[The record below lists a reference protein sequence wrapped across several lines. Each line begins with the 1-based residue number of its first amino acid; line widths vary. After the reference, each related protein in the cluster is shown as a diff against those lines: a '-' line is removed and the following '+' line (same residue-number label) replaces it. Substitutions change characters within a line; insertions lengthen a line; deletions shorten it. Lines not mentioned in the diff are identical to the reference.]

1 MRAFNSLDCA
11 RDYSTYGF
19 HSGDVR
25 NLQHLRI
32 SDAGPYDFYSCG
44 PCVYAAH
51 RKVELHAPPSVIIT
65 TICASNCNRL
75 PPVESVSPSGY
86 LE

>member
-32 SDAGPYDFYSCG
+32 SDAGPYDFTAVVL
-44 PCVYAAH
+44 VYMQLTE
-51 RKVELHAPPSVIIT
+51 K
-65 TICASNCNRL
+65 
-75 PPVESVSPSGY
+75 
-86 LE
+86 